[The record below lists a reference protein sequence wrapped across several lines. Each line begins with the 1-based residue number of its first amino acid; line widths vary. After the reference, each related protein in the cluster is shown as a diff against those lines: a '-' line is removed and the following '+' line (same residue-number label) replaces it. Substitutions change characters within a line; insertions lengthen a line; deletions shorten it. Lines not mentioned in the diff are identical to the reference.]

1 MRHNI
6 SYIFVGLALAAT
18 LMASCNEKK
27 AKNSRTDTYS
37 SGVISI
43 TSDESF
49 KPIVEEEREV
59 FESIYTDA
67 KIKPIYTNES
77 EGISNLLKA
86 NGTWLVITARNFKEQ
101 ELQGLKDRNFLPK
114 AQKLAYD
121 GLALIVHKS
130 NTDTCISVND
140 IKRILNGDAN
150 NWNDI
155 YPGSKRGEITLVFD
169 NPKSSAVHF
178 AEDSILGGKAIQS
191 KNVVAAN
198 TSAEVIKYVENNKGA
213 IGIIGSNWLNDK
225 RDTTNL
231 TFNSDI
237 RLMAVSKA
245 EKATPANSWKP
256 YQYYIYNGNYPLIRT
271 VYALINDPINGLP
284 WGFASFIASPKG
296 QMIILKSGLLPVYGN
311 ISIRDVNV
319 SE

>member
-1 MRHNI
+1 M
-6 SYIFVGLALAAT
+6 
-18 LMASCNEKK
+18 
-27 AKNSRTDTYS
+27 
-37 SGVISI
+37 
-43 TSDESF
+43 
-49 KPIVEEEREV
+49 
-59 FESIYTDA
+59 
-67 KIKPIYTNES
+67 
-77 EGISNLLKA
+77 
-86 NGTWLVITARNFKEQ
+86 
-101 ELQGLKDRNFLPK
+101 PK
-114 AQKLAYD
+114 AQKIAYD

-150 NWNDI
+150 DWKDI

-178 AEDSILGGKAIQS
+178 AEDSILGGKAIKS

-198 TSAEVIKYVENNKGA
+198 TSAEVIKYVEKTPSA

-231 TFNSDI
+231 TFNSNI
-237 RLMAVSKA
+237 RLMSVSKA
-245 EKATPANSWKP
+245 RKATPANSWKP
-256 YQYYIYNGNYPLIRT
+256 YQYYLLNGNYPLIRT

-296 QMIILKSGLLPVYGN
+296 QLIILKSGLLPVYGN
-311 ISIRDVNV
+311 ITIRDVKV
-319 SE
+319 GE

>member
-1 MRHNI
+1 MKKNV
-6 SYIFVGLALAAT
+6 SYILVGLTLAACVFS
-18 LMASCNEKK
+18 SCNEKK
-27 AKNSRTDTYS
+27 NKNSRTDTYS

-49 KPIVEEEREV
+49 QPIVEEEREV
-59 FESIYTDA
+59 FESIYRDA

-77 EGISNLLKA
+77 EGITNLLKA
-86 NGTWLVITARNFKEQ
+86 KNTWLVITARNFKDA

-114 AQKLAYD
+114 AQKIAYD

-140 IKRILNGDAN
+140 IKRILNGDA
-150 NWNDI
+150 
-155 YPGSKRGEITLVFD
+155 
-169 NPKSSAVHF
+169 KSSAVHF
-178 AEDSILGGKAIQS
+178 AEDSILGGKAIKS

-198 TSAEVIKYVENNKGA
+198 TSAEVIKYVEKTPSA

-231 TFNSDI
+231 TFNSNI

-245 EKATPANSWKP
+245 RKATPANSWKP
-256 YQYYIYNGNYPLIRT
+256 YQYYLLNGNYPLIRT

-296 QMIILKSGLLPVYGN
+296 QLIILKSGLLPVYGN
-311 ISIRDVNV
+311 ITIRDVKV
-319 SE
+319 GE